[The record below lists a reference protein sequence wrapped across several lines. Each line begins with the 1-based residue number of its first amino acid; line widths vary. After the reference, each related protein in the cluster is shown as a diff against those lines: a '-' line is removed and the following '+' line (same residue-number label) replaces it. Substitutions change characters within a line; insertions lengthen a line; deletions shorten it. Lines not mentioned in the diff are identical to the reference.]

1 MNIEDFLPKNFRQ
14 WERNILTYNHSIL
27 VAKVAKKIAKL
38 CGLDAEMAFL
48 CGKMHDIGKFIG
60 IPGVDP
66 QKFYQHPRIGYELL
80 KNINMQ
86 VAKVCIAHSFILS
99 SIKYDDYV
107 ELIQLCDKIS
117 GHDKYVSIEQKIEW
131 YKSKGKISI
140 NDLEMYYKIPLLR
153 IKAKFECK
161 ASELKEFEHK
171 VSEHPGFEHEM
182 SELKEFECKASE
194 PKRFEHKVSA
204 PKGRET
210 NVPNPKGVD
219 LYKIIGIE

>member
-86 VAKVCIAHSFILS
+86 VAKVCIAHSFPIKSETHVQHFCNGDDAEARAIWQILS

-161 ASELKEFEHK
+161 
-171 VSEHPGFEHEM
+171 
-182 SELKEFECKASE
+182 
-194 PKRFEHKVSA
+194 VSA